1 MTKKVKFELEYVLR
15 TSAKVL
21 DKALTTPDGL
31 SEWFSDNVKV
41 NDGVFTFFWDG
52 SEEMAHLIS
61 KKNGE
66 GIKWQWIDDE
76 EEGVDTF
83 FEMKYTIDPMTKAV
97 ILSVSD
103 FAENDEMD
111 EVKRL
116 WDSQIIT
123 LKRYIGA

>member
-31 SEWFSDNVKV
+31 SEWFADNVKV
-41 NDGVFTFFWDG
+41 KDAVFTFFWDG
-52 SEEMAHLIS
+52 SEEMARLIT

-66 GIKWQWIDDE
+66 GIKWQWINDE
-76 EEGVDTF
+76 EEGMDTF
-83 FEMKYTIDPMTKAV
+83 FEMKYAIDPMTKAV
-97 ILSVSD
+97 ILTISD
-103 FAENDEMD
+103 FAEDDEMD

>member
-1 MTKKVKFELEYVLR
+1 MTKKVKFELEYMLR

-31 SEWFSDNVKV
+31 SEWFADNVKV

-52 SEEMAHLIS
+52 SEEMARLIA

-66 GIKWQWIDDE
+66 GIKWQWINDE
-76 EEGVDTF
+76 EDGADTF
-83 FEMKYTIDPMTKAV
+83 FEMKYAIDQMTKAV
-97 ILSVSD
+97 ILTVSD
-103 FAENDEMD
+103 FAEQDEMD

>member
-1 MTKKVKFELEYVLR
+1 VLR

-31 SEWFSDNVKV
+31 SEWFADNVKV
-41 NDGVFTFFWDG
+41 KDAVFTFFWDG
-52 SEEMAHLIS
+52 SEEMARLIA

-66 GIKWQWIDDE
+66 GIKWQWINDE
-76 EEGVDTF
+76 EEGMDTF
-83 FEMKYTIDPMTKAV
+83 FEMKYAIDPMTKAV
-97 ILSVSD
+97 ILTISD
-103 FAENDEMD
+103 FAEDDEMD

>member
-41 NDGVFTFFWDG
+41 NDGVFNFFWDG
-52 SEEMAHLIS
+52 SEEMARLIS

>member
-15 TSAKVL
+15 TSPKVL

-31 SEWFSDNVKV
+31 SEWFADNVKV

-52 SEEMAHLIS
+52 SEEMARLIA

-66 GIKWQWIDDE
+66 GIKWQWINDE
-76 EEGVDTF
+76 EDGIDTF
-83 FEMKYTIDPMTKAV
+83 FEMKYTIDQMTKAV
-97 ILSVSD
+97 ILTVSD
-103 FAENDEMD
+103 FAEQDEMD